1 MLVAL
6 FHAGSP
12 KSALDIVPVGY
23 LGECLARRD
32 GGGPHPHHAGQ
43 QSYQAKT
50 LISLKTT
57 F

>member
-1 MLVAL
+1 MLIAL
-6 FHAGSP
+6 LYAGFP

-23 LGECLARRD
+23 LGD
-32 GGGPHPHHAGQ
+32 GVGLHPHHASQ